1 MLLFRGQTGIAARF
15 TKIGYPRKSFIE
27 GSRKYNNQKNVLKP
41 SYDVIVI
48 GAGEIF
54 FFYLRNILKF

>member
-15 TKIGYPRKSFIE
+15 TKIGYPRKSFE
-27 GSRKYNNQKNVLKP
+27 GSRKYNNQNVLKP

-54 FFYLRNILKF
+54 FFI

>member
-27 GSRKYNNQKNVLKP
+27 GIRKYNNQNVLKP

-54 FFYLRNILKF
+54 FFI